1 MKHPFSDVKHN
12 QWKAIGILPVAFS
25 ILVFAPC
32 SLAQKA
38 GGKNAKPSDW
48 NVLFDGR
55 STSAWR
61 GFRSP
66 DFPSACWVIEDGALK
81 RRVAPDLKKEDCGD
95 IITRDQYDNFELEFE
110 WRSATGGNSGVKYL
124 IPEDRPA
131 SWERVYMDIER
142 EDFKKAGL
150 TYKPDPKKWAKFP
163 IGFEFQLIDD
173 ERNPDARKS
182 PKRVTGS
189 LYDMLAPSQRPV
201 RPAGEYNHGR
211 ILVQGNHVE
220 HWINGVKV
228 LEFELGS
235 QALKDAIAQSKFK
248 PMEGFGS
255 VRRGHI
261 DLQDHDSEV
270 WFKNIRIR
278 KLTAR

>member
-1 MKHPFSDVKHN
+1 MKHPSPDMKRSA
-12 QWKAIGILPVAFS
+12 WKVVGILAAAAF
-25 ILVFAPC
+25 VFVHAPC

-38 GGKNAKPSDW
+38 GGKNAKSSVW
-48 NVLFDGR
+48 KVLFDGK

-61 GFRSP
+61 GFRKQG
-66 DFPSACWVIEDGALK
+66 FPSACWVIEDGALK
-81 RRVAPDLKKEDCGD
+81 RRVAPDAKKEDCGD

-110 WRSATGGNSGVKYL
+110 WRSAPGGNSGVKYL
-124 IPEDRPA
+124 ISEERPA
-131 SWERVYMDIER
+131 GWEHVYMDIER
-142 EDFKKAGL
+142 EDFKKTGM
-150 TYKPDPKKWAKFP
+150 TYKPDPEKWAKFP

-201 RPAGEYNHGR
+201 RPAGEYNKGR
-211 ILVQGNHVE
+211 ILVHGNHVE

-235 QALKDAIAQSKFK
+235 QTLKGAIAASKFK

-255 VRRGHI
+255 VKRGHI
-261 DLQDHDSEV
+261 DLQDHDTEV
-270 WFKNIRIR
+270 WFRNIRVR
-278 KLTAR
+278 E